1 MAKKIFKIVVTG
13 GPCGGKSTG
22 MSWIQNAFTKR
33 GYKVIFVAETATE
46 LINSGVS
53 PRTVENR
60 IFQLAQSRIQH
71 SKQYVYEK
79 IAEELDCDKVLIV
92 FDRGV
97 LDGKAFCNEGVF
109 EQVIQDANKTEVE
122 LRDYYDAVF
131 HLVTAAKG
139 AEKFYTLENNAARSE
154 TIEEARI
161 LDDNCIE
168 VWTGHPHFRIIGN
181 EGSFEDK
188 MKHLISEIAKVLGEP
203 ELAEAKKK
211 YLIELPEAS
220 ILEKMKKVE
229 IYQSYLKC
237 DDDEKIQ
244 IRKRGEGEDFIYSQI
259 KTRIQDNQ
267 IIKAEKR
274 LTQAEYQDKLVDVDQ
289 TRKPLHRTR
298 FCFSEQSQYMEI
310 DIYPFWNDK
319 AILSIDLSKV
329 DDEVHLP
336 NFVKVI
342 EDITNKKEYLNSELS
357 KL

>member
-22 MSWIQNAFTKR
+22 MSWIQDAFTKR

-46 LINSGVS
+46 LINSGIS
-53 PRTVENR
+53 PRNVSNR
-60 IFQLAQSRIQH
+60 VFQLAQARIQR
-71 SKQYVYEK
+71 SKQDIYEK
-79 IAEELDCDKVLIV
+79 IAEDLDSEKILIV
-92 FDRGV
+92 YDRGS
-97 LDGKAFCNEGVF
+97 LDGKAFCEEGVF
-109 EQVIQDANKTEVE
+109 KDVLEDADKTEVE

-139 AEKFYTLENNAARSE
+139 AEKFYTLENNTARSE

-161 LDDNCIE
+161 ADDNCIKA
-168 VWTGHPHFRIIGN
+168 WTGHPHFRIIGN

-188 MKHLISEIAKVLGEP
+188 MKHLISEIAKALGEP
-203 ELAEAKKK
+203 ELAKTKKK
-211 YLIELPEAS
+211 YLIKLPDAS
-220 ILEKMKKVE
+220 ILKNMKKIE

-237 DDDEKIQ
+237 DNNEKIQ
-244 IRKRGEGEDFIYSQI
+244 IRKRGEGDEFIYSQI
-259 KTRIQDNQ
+259 KTRIQDDQ
-267 IIKAEKR
+267 IIKVEKR
-274 LTQAEYQDKLVDVDQ
+274 LSQAEYQDKLVDIDHA
-289 TRKPLHRTR
+289 RKPLHRTR

-319 AILSIDLSKV
+319 AILNIDLSKV
-329 DDEVHLP
+329 DDEVQLP
-336 NFVKVI
+336 AFVKVI